1 MSDRRRPGHQAA
13 DHRTPSESRPDDSVL
28 VDCDSCLVRS
38 PSACGDCVVTVLL
51 GAPPAGIELD
61 PDEMAALGVLSDAGL
76 TPPLRLVRPV
86 AGPETQAG

>member
-1 MSDRRRPGHQAA
+1 MSDRQRAGHEAA
-13 DHRTPSESRPDDSVL
+13 GHETSDSVV

-51 GAPPAGIELD
+51 GAPPAGIEID
-61 PDEMAALGVLSDAGL
+61 PAEMAALGVLSDAGL

-86 AGPETQAG
+86 AGPETQAV

>member
-1 MSDRRRPGHQAA
+1 MSDRQRAGHEAAGHQTAA
-13 DHRTPSESRPDDSVL
+13 DSVV

-51 GAPPAGIELD
+51 GAPPAGIEID
-61 PDEMAALGVLSDAGL
+61 PAEMAALGVLSDAGL

-86 AGPETQAG
+86 AGPETQAV